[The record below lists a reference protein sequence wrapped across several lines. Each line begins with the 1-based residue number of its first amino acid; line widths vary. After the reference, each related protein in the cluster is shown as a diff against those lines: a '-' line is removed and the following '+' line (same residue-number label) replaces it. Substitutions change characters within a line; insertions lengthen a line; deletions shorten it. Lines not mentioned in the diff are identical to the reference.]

1 MNSFEQE
8 QKYIKKKKKREIYC
22 GNCGKLG
29 HVYKQCREPIT
40 SCGIIGYQIFK
51 QNIFEMNDN
60 SAFKL
65 LEHIDEENQNIKKVI
80 KYLIVQRR
88 DSVAY
93 VEILRG
99 KYEDTDIKLILKL
112 FSEMTTTERTKLN
125 TDNFTNLWNNLW
137 INHEHKSYK
146 NEFLQAQEKFSKL
159 KRGYSVYENKI
170 SIELAIKNTV
180 SNLNEPEWGFPKGRR
195 NMKERNLKCAEREF
209 REETGL
215 KLQEY
220 KLVENYPQVEEVFK
234 GSNDIFYKHIYY
246 LSEININRTLKI
258 SSKNKNQYGE
268 IGAIKWVTYDE
279 ILKKFN
285 RPNQITRIKLIK
297 NINNFLLN
305 QINIQNNN

>member
-1 MNSFEQE
+1 MITSFDQE
-8 QKYIKKKKKREIYC
+8 HKYMKKKKKRDIYC

-40 SCGIIGYQIFK
+40 SCGVIGYKIFE
-51 QNIFEMNDN
+51 QNIYNIND
-60 SAFKL
+60 SSFKL
-65 LEHIDEENQNIKKVI
+65 LEHINEENQNIKNII

-112 FSEMTTTERTKLN
+112 FSEMTNTERIKLN
-125 TDNFTNLWNNLW
+125 TDTFKNLWNNLW

-170 SIELAIKNTV
+170 SIELAIKNTK
-180 SNLNEPEWGFPKGRR
+180 SNLQEPEWGFPKGRR
-195 NMKERNLKCAEREF
+195 NMKEKNLKCAEREF

-215 KLQEY
+215 KLEEY
-220 KLVENYPQVEEVFK
+220 RLIENYPCVEEVFK

-246 LSEININRTLKI
+246 LSEINIDRTLKI

-268 IGAIKWVTYDE
+268 IGNIKWVTFDE
-279 ILKKFN
+279 IIKKFN
-285 RPNQITRIKLIK
+285 RPNQTTRINLIK

-305 QINIQNNN
+305 QISM